1 MTTHATR
8 PAEAVEGPEL
18 HGHWSERRSIW
29 DVIPQFVSVPLMAAA
44 IVALWQAAVSF
55 EWVSEFVLPPP
66 GDVATATWDAV
77 VDLFTGGAVWTNFE
91 ITARET
97 LFGFLLAAV
106 AGFVFGALAAE
117 TAFGRRV
124 LRPFLVG
131 FYAAPKV
138 AFAPL
143 FVAWFGFGV
152 MPKVVMAAVIAFFPL
167 FVDTAAGLAGIDENE
182 HKLFRS
188 MRASRFETFVKLKLP
203 NALPF
208 VFAGLKTAAVLSV
221 IGAIVAEF
229 MGGGQGLGALLRVA
243 VSQLALDRVF
253 AYVIILSV
261 MASLFYALVDL
272 AERRVVF
279 WRKAGFLPIETG

>member
-1 MTTHATR
+1 MSD
-8 PAEAVEGPEL
+8 
-18 HGHWSERRSIW
+18 GHWSERRSIW

-55 EWVSEFVLPPP
+55 DWVSEFVLPPP
-66 GDVATATWDAV
+66 GDVASATWDAV
-77 VDLFTGGAVWTNFE
+77 ADLFAGGVVWTHFA

-97 LFGFLLAAV
+97 LFGFLLAAA

-124 LRPFLVG
+124 LRPFLVA

-167 FVDTAAGLAGIDENE
+167 FVDTAAGLSGVDEDE
-182 HKLFRS
+182 DKLFRS
-188 MRASRFETFVKLKLP
+188 LRATRLETFLKLKLP

-208 VFAGLKTAAVLSV
+208 VFAGLKTAAVLSI
-221 IGAIVAEF
+221 IGAIVGEF

-261 MASLFYALVDL
+261 MASIFYALVDL

-279 WRKAGFLPIETG
+279 WRKPGFVPLETA

>member
-1 MTTHATR
+1 MKRTDAR
-8 PAEAVEGPEL
+8 
-18 HGHWSERRSIW
+18 GHWSERRSIW

-55 EWVSEFVLPPP
+55 DWVSEFVLPPP
-66 GDVATATWDAV
+66 GDVATATWSAV
-77 VDLFTGGAVWTNFE
+77 VDLVTGGVVWTHFW
-91 ITARET
+91 ITTRET

-131 FYAAPKV
+131 FYAAPKI

-143 FVAWFGFGV
+143 FVAWFGFGIT
-152 MPKVVMAAVIAFFPL
+152 PKVVMAAVIAFFPL
-167 FVDTAAGLAGIDENE
+167 FVDTAAGLSGVDEDKD
-182 HKLFRS
+182 KLFRS
-188 MRASRFETFVKLKLP
+188 LRASRLETFVKLKLP

-221 IGAIVAEF
+221 IGAIVGEF

-272 AERRVVF
+272 AERRLVF
-279 WRKAGFLPIETG
+279 WRKAGFVPLDTA